1 MFSVNYSLSPGMFS
15 VNNQDAEE
23 KDPDMWTNS
32 SWPARNA
39 PPFSILNSF
48 MERAN
53 DVLDLV
59 QTAQHFKNLESVA
72 EIGGVGNKSLGW
84 CCVCNL
90 I

>member
-1 MFSVNYSLSPGMFS
+1 MFSI
-15 VNNQDAEE
+15 NNTDAVE

-32 SWPARNA
+32 PWPARNA
-39 PPFSILNSF
+39 SPFAVLNSF

-72 EIGGVGNKSLGW
+72 DIGGVGNKSLGGF
-84 CCVCNL
+84 
-90 I
+90 IISYFTFH